1 MKVLSQQSQL
11 SGTQSTIDNATVVRL
26 YNETAESKECNLL
39 DSNSNE
45 IGTIT
50 ILAGKVEYIQKKSDE
65 YLTGSVGIKCSKI
78 AYSPM
83 MEYASWTAGGGG
95 APSYNTISVT
105 NSWNVI
111 NSDTNTDGVFSQG
124 LASCTTV
131 PESGKR
137 VYIIHMCYRL
147 TGSESYTDYEDFFK
161 PSGQGGNATIT
172 LGGHTPTYQA
182 CAKTG
187 YNAVALYT
195 GTADLNTSGSSQS
208 ITFSFNNTSLGSTAA
223 GGWALSV
230 MTYDYVDQFAQ
241 NTQVIN
247 SNAEG
252 ATTAGPL
259 NVSPPGSGT
268 GWDFSTK
275 LVTGVASNPPDD
287 VNPLWTKGSGES
299 DTTYSVLQDG
309 DNGTNEVSETSR
321 AHQAGTLSN
330 ITGTMGLDSGGAS
343 TGVGA
348 LGTYIRFK
356 PTQQ

>member
-11 SGTQSTIDNATVVRL
+11 SGTQSTIDNASVVRL
-26 YNETAESKECNLL
+26 YNETAESKECHLL

-50 ILAGKVEYIQKKSDE
+50 IPALKVEYIQKKPDE
-65 YLTGSVGIKCSKI
+65 YLTGSIGIKCSKI

-83 MEYASWTAGGGG
+83 MEYAIWAGGGG

-111 NSDTNTDGVFSQG
+111 NANTDTDGVFSQG
-124 LASCTTV
+124 LAACTTV

-137 VYIIHMCYRL
+137 VYFIHMCYRL
-147 TGSESYTDYEDFFK
+147 TGSESYANYENFFK

-172 LGGHTPTYQA
+172 LAGHTPTYQA

-195 GTADLNTSGSSQS
+195 GTADLNSSGSSQS
-208 ITFSFNNTSLGSTAA
+208 ITFSFNNSAYENAA
-223 GGWALSV
+223 GGWAISI
-230 MTYDYVDQFAQ
+230 MTYDYVEECAW
-241 NTQVIN
+241 NWQVRN
-247 SNAEG
+247 SNTDG
-252 ATTAGPL
+252 AYDTTAF
-259 NVSPPGSGT
+259 NISPPGSGT

-275 LVTGVASNPPDD
+275 LITGVASNPPDN
-287 VNPLWTKGSGES
+287 VNPLYVKGSGES
-299 DTTYSVLQDG
+299 DTNYSVLQEG
-309 DNGTNEVSETSR
+309 DNGTNEVNETSR
-321 AHQAGTLSN
+321 SQVYAGTLSN
-330 ITGTMGLDSGGAS
+330 ITGNVQLDSGVSS